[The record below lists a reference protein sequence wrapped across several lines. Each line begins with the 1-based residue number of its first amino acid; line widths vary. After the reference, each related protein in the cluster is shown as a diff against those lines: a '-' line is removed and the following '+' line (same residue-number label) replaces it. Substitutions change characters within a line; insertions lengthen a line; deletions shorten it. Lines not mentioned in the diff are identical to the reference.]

1 MEEYSNLVIELYK
14 DQFSD
19 YVNFAPVN
27 VDRILEVQTCLSKAI
42 DKAVID
48 NIPTDYLMKLKK
60 DVDYLKYQILA

>member
-14 DQFSD
+14 NQFHD
-19 YVNFAPVN
+19 YVNGSPVD

-42 DKAVID
+42 DKAAIGNVSI
-48 NIPTDYLMKLKK
+48 NHLEKLKK